1 MHTVKQVSEKIGTTT
16 ETIRYYTRLGI
27 IMPERDPINGYRYYS
42 DRDIYLVRFVRKA
55 KTYGL
60 TIQEIRKIIEKSHRG
75 ESPCPLVKEMVTSR
89 YRETREKIRE
99 LRTLESRL
107 ALALMEW
114 GTIDIS
120 TPTEDMICPLIEKEL
135 ADN

>member
-60 TIQEIRKIIEKSHRG
+60 TIQEIREIIDKSHRG
-75 ESPCPLVKEMVTSR
+75 ESPCTLVKEMVTNR